1 MPKIP
6 ESKIEEVRQ
15 AADIVDVVSDYVT
28 LKRSGQ
34 NYFGLCPF
42 HTEKTPSFS
51 VNPAKQI
58 FYCFGCGAGGNV
70 FSFIMRIENISF
82 PEAVLYLA
90 RKYHISIPLEKED
103 SEESRLKTAIYDAN
117 RFAAEF
123 FHNNLLKTP
132 SAQKARDYLKQRGFS
147 QGMIE
152 KFNLGWS
159 PESWDGLIQGAKKRG
174 ISEKILKAAGLI
186 VVNERGS
193 AYDRFRGRLMFPIY
207 QISGVV
213 VGFGGRILEKDAKTA
228 KYLNTSDTPVF
239 QKGRVLYGLYQNRE
253 AIRKEDQV
261 ILVEGY
267 ADLISLVQFGI
278 ENVVASSGTAL
289 TENQANLMMRM
300 TRNVVLLYDGDLA
313 GAHAALRGVDTLVKA
328 GLRVSVVALPP
339 EHDPDSYVREFG
351 AEKMKNLIKTA
362 QDLIDFK
369 IFAYNSEK
377 SLDIPQNKTE
387 LLYQLAGTIGKI
399 SDEVLRNL
407 YGQRVAAKLNLPER
421 IVFREIS
428 RSQRQEKTPA
438 ETSLTKI
445 GDNVSKSASFLAERD
460 LIRIAVEHPEM
471 LPFIFQNILLDE
483 FTDPGFR
490 RIFQIIFKHYQRNE
504 DIEVQEIFDSVEDP
518 NLQALLAKYN
528 FEETEEISEKDL
540 RLWAEDCVATIK
552 LAEIRRQIGEV
563 RQAMRQAQMGGGSD
577 VTVLNQKY
585 LELKQ
590 KEMAIRQH
598 QFFEKEADTETDD
611 VPF

>member
-6 ESKIEEVRQ
+6 ENKIEEVRQ

-42 HTEKTPSFS
+42 HQEKTPSFS

-70 FSFIMRIENISF
+70 ISFIMRIEKISF
-82 PEAVLYLA
+82 PEAVFHLA
-90 RKYHISIPLEKED
+90 RKYNISIPLEEEN
-103 SEESRLKTAIYDAN
+103 SEEARLKTAIYDAN

-123 FHNNLLKTP
+123 FHNHLLKTP
-132 SAQKARDYLKQRGFS
+132 SAQKARDYLKERGFS
-147 QGMIE
+147 QEMIE

-159 PESWDGLIQGAKKRG
+159 LESWDGLIQAAKKKG
-174 ISEKILKAAGLI
+174 ISEKILKAAGL
-186 VVNERGS
+186 VLANERGGT
-193 AYDRFRGRLMFPIY
+193 YDRFRGRLMFPIY
-207 QISGVV
+207 QTSGVV
-213 VGFGGRILEKDAKTA
+213 VGFGGRILDKEAKTA

-239 QKGRVLYGLYQNRE
+239 QKGRILYGLYQNRE
-253 AIRKEDQV
+253 AIRKEDQA

-267 ADLISLVQFGI
+267 ADLITLVQFGI

-289 TENQANLMMRM
+289 TENQANLLMRM

-313 GAHAALRGVDTLVKA
+313 GAHAALRGVDTLVKT

-351 AEKMKNLIKTA
+351 AEKLRNLIKTA

-369 IFAYNSEK
+369 IFAYRSEK

-387 LLYQLAGTIGKI
+387 LLHQIAGTIAKI

-428 RSQRQEKTPA
+428 ASQRQEKASPEA
-438 ETSLTKI
+438 PVAKI
-445 GDNVSKSASFLAERD
+445 GDNLSKSASFLAERD
-460 LIRIAVEHPEM
+460 LIRIAVEHAEM
-471 LPFIFQNILLDE
+471 LPFIFQNLTLDE
-483 FTDPGFR
+483 FGYPGFR
-490 RIFQIIFKHYQRNE
+490 RIFQMVFQHYQRNE
-504 DIEVQEIFDSVEDP
+504 EIQVQELFDSIENPDV
-518 NLQALLAKYN
+518 QALLAKVN

-552 LAEIRRQIGEV
+552 LAEIRRQIDEV
-563 RQAMRQAQMGGGSD
+563 RQAMRQAQMSGGAD
-577 VTVLNQKY
+577 LTALNQKY

-590 KEMAIRQH
+590 KELAIRQH
-598 QFFEKEADTETDD
+598 DFIEKEKDTDD

>member
-6 ESKIEEVRQ
+6 ENKIEEVRQ

-70 FSFIMRIENISF
+70 FSFIMKIENISF
-82 PEAVLYLA
+82 PEAVLHLA
-90 RKYHISIPLEKED
+90 RKYNISIPLEKED

-123 FHNNLLKTP
+123 FHTNLLKTP
-132 SAQKARDYLKQRGFS
+132 SAQKARDYLEQRGFS
-147 QGMIE
+147 QDMIE

-213 VGFGGRILEKDAKTA
+213 VGFGGRILEKEAKTA

-428 RSQRQEKTPA
+428 RSQRQEKASA
-438 ETSLTKI
+438 ETPVTKI

-483 FTDPGFR
+483 FSDPGFR
-490 RIFQIIFKHYQRNE
+490 RIFQIIFRHYQRNE
-504 DIEVQEIFDSVEDP
+504 EIEVQEIFDSVENPD
-518 NLQALLAKYN
+518 LQALLAKYN

-598 QFFEKEADTETDD
+598 QFFEKEEDTDTDD

>member
-1 MPKIP
+1 M
-6 ESKIEEVRQ
+6 
-15 AADIVDVVSDYVT
+15 DVVSEYVT

-42 HTEKTPSFS
+42 HQEKTPSFS

-70 FSFIMRIENISF
+70 FSFIMRIQKISF
-82 PEAVLYLA
+82 PEAVIFLA
-90 RKYHISIPLEKED
+90 RKYHISIPLE
-103 SEESRLKTAIYDAN
+103 EENTEEARLKTAIYDVN

-123 FHNNLLKTP
+123 FHNHLLKTV
-132 SAQKARDYLKQRGFS
+132 SAQKARDYLRQRGFS
-147 QGMIE
+147 EKMIE

-159 PESWDGLIQGAKKRG
+159 LESWDGLIKEAQKRG
-174 ISEKILKAAGLI
+174 IPVKILKEAGLALP
-186 VVNERGS
+186 NKQGGY
-193 AYDRFRGRLMFPIY
+193 YDRFRARLMFPIY
-207 QISGVV
+207 NSSGVV
-213 VGFGGRILEKDAKTA
+213 IGFGGRILDKEAKAA

-253 AIRKEDQV
+253 AIRKENQV

-289 TENQANLMMRM
+289 TQDQANLIMRM

-313 GAHAALRGVDTLVKA
+313 GAHAALRGVDILIKA
-328 GLRVSVVALPP
+328 GLQVSIVPLPP

-351 AEKMKNLIKTA
+351 AEKLRKLISTA

-369 IFAYNSEK
+369 IFAYSSEK
-377 SLDIPQNKTE
+377 SIEIPQNKTE
-387 LLYQLAGTIGKI
+387 LMHQLTGTIAKI

-428 RSQRQEKTPA
+428 RIQRKENKSSEA
-438 ETSLTKI
+438 VVTKN
-445 GDNVSKSASFLAERD
+445 GQGVPKGASFLAELD
-460 LIRIAVEHPEM
+460 LIRIAVEHSEM
-471 LPFIFQNILLDE
+471 LPFIFQNISIGE
-483 FTDPGFR
+483 FSYPDFR
-490 RIFQIIFKHYQRNE
+490 RIFQIIFQHYQQNE
-504 DIEVQEIFDSVEDP
+504 EIAVQEIFDSVENADI
-518 NLQALLAKYN
+518 QALLAKIN
-528 FEETEEISEKDL
+528 FESSEELPEKDL
-540 RLWAEDCVATIK
+540 RHWAEDCVATIK
-552 LAEIRRQIGEV
+552 LMEIRRQIDEV
-563 RQAMRQAQMGGGSD
+563 RQAMHQAQMSGGSD
-577 VTVLNQKY
+577 MTTLNQKY
-585 LELKQ
+585 LGLKQ
-590 KEMAIRQH
+590 KELAIRQH
-598 QFFEKEADTETDD
+598 EFFDKANDTDD

>member
-428 RSQRQEKTPA
+428 RSQRQEKAPA

-598 QFFEKEADTETDD
+598 QFFEKEEDTETDD

>member
-6 ESKIEEVRQ
+6 ENKIEEVRQ

-42 HTEKTPSFS
+42 HQEKTPSFS

-70 FSFIMRIENISF
+70 FSFIMRIEKISF
-82 PEAVLYLA
+82 PEAVLHLA
-90 RKYHISIPLEKED
+90 RKYNISILLEKED

-117 RFAAEF
+117 RFAAAF
-123 FHNNLLKTP
+123 FHNHLLKTP
-132 SAQKARDYLKQRGFS
+132 SAQKARDYLNQRGFS
-147 QGMIE
+147 QAMIE

-159 PESWDGLIQGAKKRG
+159 LESWDGLIQAAKKKG
-174 ISEKILKAAGLI
+174 ISEKILKAAGLV
-186 VVNERGS
+186 VVNERGGT
-193 AYDRFRGRLMFPIY
+193 YDRFRGRLMFPIY
-207 QISGVV
+207 QTSGVV
-213 VGFGGRILEKDAKTA
+213 VGFGGRILDKEAKTA

-239 QKGRVLYGLYQNRE
+239 QKGRILYGLYQNRE

-313 GAHAALRGVDTLVKA
+313 GAHAALRGVDTLVKT

-351 AEKMKNLIKTA
+351 AKKLRNLIQTA

-369 IFAYNSEK
+369 IMAYQSEK

-387 LLYQLAGTIGKI
+387 LLHQLTGTIGKI

-421 IVFREIS
+421 IVFREIA
-428 RSQRQEKTPA
+428 RLKRQEKASPETPVA
-438 ETSLTKI
+438 KI
-445 GDNVSKSASFLAERD
+445 GENLSKSASFLAERD
-460 LIRIAVEHPEM
+460 LIRIAVEHSEM

-483 FTDPGFR
+483 LNYPGFR
-490 RIFQIIFKHYQRNE
+490 RIFQIIFQHYQRNE
-504 DIEVQEIFDSVEDP
+504 EIEVQEIFDSVENPDV
-518 NLQALLAKYN
+518 QALLAKYN
-528 FEETEEISEKDL
+528 FEKTEEISEKDL

-552 LAEIRRQIGEV
+552 LVEIRRQIDEV
-563 RQAMRQAQMGGGSD
+563 RQAMHQAQMSGGSD
-577 VTVLNQKY
+577 MTALNQKY

-590 KEMAIRQH
+590 KELAIRQH
-598 QFFEKEADTETDD
+598 EFFETKENKEED